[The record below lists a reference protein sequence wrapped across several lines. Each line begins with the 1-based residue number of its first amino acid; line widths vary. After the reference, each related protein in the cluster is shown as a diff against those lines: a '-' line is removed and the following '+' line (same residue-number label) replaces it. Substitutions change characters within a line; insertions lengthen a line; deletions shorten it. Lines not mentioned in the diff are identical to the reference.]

1 MKLIG
6 KPPINPIIFYSGK
19 VAGYAVW
26 LVLLIELISITGTDQ
41 LSIRKSFALL
51 LTGISFVIIV
61 VSLINLG
68 SSTSLGLP
76 QENTE
81 IRTGGLYKIS
91 RNPMYLGFNIL
102 SLSAILYINSFIIL
116 IFGIYSII
124 TYHLII
130 LAEEKFLEDRF
141 GNGYLEYKSKVRRY
155 I

>member
-26 LVLLIELISITGTDQ
+26 LVLLIELISITGIDQ
-41 LSIRKSFALL
+41 LNTQKSFALL
-51 LTGISFVIIV
+51 LAGISFVIIV
-61 VSLINLG
+61 ISLINLG

-81 IRTGGLYKIS
+81 IKTDGLYKIS
-91 RNPMYLGFNIL
+91 RNPMYLGFNTL
-102 SLSAILYINSFIIL
+102 SLSAILFSNTFIIL
-116 IFGIYSII
+116 ILGIYSTI

-130 LAEEKFLEDRF
+130 LSEEKFLEDRF
-141 GNGYLEYKSKVRRY
+141 GNGYLDYKIKVRRY